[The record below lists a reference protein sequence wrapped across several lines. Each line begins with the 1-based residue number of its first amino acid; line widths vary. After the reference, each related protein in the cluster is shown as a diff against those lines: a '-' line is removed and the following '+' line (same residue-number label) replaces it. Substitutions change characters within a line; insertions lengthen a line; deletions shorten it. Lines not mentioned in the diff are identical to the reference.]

1 MKRATFSLE
10 GYQFEEFRIKTLN
23 KPEGEISIKIDPSG
37 VLNTED
43 NSYTLNL
50 FFQAFDEK
58 KKENEFVGCKLKSR
72 FVFSNDLTSI
82 EDIPP
87 YFFANSIAIVF
98 PYLRSFISSLTI
110 QANVRPV
117 ILPTMNLGSLS
128 EPLKANTEI
137 LAVE

>member
-10 GYQFEEFRIKTLN
+10 EYQFEEFRIKTIN

-37 VLNTED
+37 IFNASD

-50 FFQAFDEK
+50 SFQAFDEK
-58 KKENEFVGCKLKSR
+58 IKEKEFVGCKLKSR
-72 FVFSNDLTSI
+72 FIFSNDIESI
-82 EDIPP
+82 DDIPS
-87 YFFANSIAIVF
+87 YFYANSIAIVF

-110 QANVRPV
+110 QANIRPV

-128 EPLKANTEI
+128 EPLKANTEV
-137 LAVE
+137 LAVD